1 MDDKIKELVNKV
13 LDRYCSTEKGIAL
26 GFEYV
31 DRNKL
36 ITMVIGKKQYYDP
49 NKGSFDGFFSTLT
62 KNFLIYLHKL
72 EEVRIKK
79 TIERNRKLETLGL

>member
-49 NKGSFDGFFSTLT
+49 IKGSFDGFFSTLT
-62 KNFLIYLHKL
+62 KNFLI
-72 EEVRIKK
+72 
-79 TIERNRKLETLGL
+79 